1 MKFLKHSVVLCVI
14 VALTGCADTMQPR
27 RFAPLGKD
35 LGGSGFLGGLY
46 ASMHEGKDGQYRL
59 VYQNPKVLDREWFAQ
74 YTQILLDPVQLYA
87 GPNST
92 LPKVSQEQRETLAQ
106 AFYARIYHEFEK
118 DYQMVT
124 QPGPKT
130 FRIQVAIVDAEES
143 GGVLEAISYIPIPAG
158 VPGAKMALLSSKIR
172 PRASPS

>member
-1 MKFLKHSVVLCVI
+1 
-14 VALTGCADTMQPR
+14 
-27 RFAPLGKD
+27 
-35 LGGSGFLGGLY
+35 
-46 ASMHEGKDGQYRL
+46 MHEGKDGQYRL

-130 FRIQVAIVDAEES
+130 FRIQES